1 MKVKY
6 LILTTLVLLA
16 TACKQQPV
24 KTVGEE
30 SVPTPAPELVEEIE
44 APDFTLPDINGEP
57 VKLSSLRG
65 KYVVLD
71 FWGSWCG
78 WCIKGIPEMKRY
90 YEKYKDKME
99 ILGVDCNDTEAEWKA
114 AVNEYQVNWKHVRQS
129 DDTDQVSDLY
139 GVIGFPTK
147 IVINPKGKIVNVV
160 EGEDPAFYVYLD
172 KLFKE

>member
-1 MKVKY
+1 
-6 LILTTLVLLA
+6 
-16 TACKQQPV
+16 
-24 KTVGEE
+24 
-30 SVPTPAPELVEEIE
+30 
-44 APDFTLPDINGEP
+44 
-57 VKLSSLRG
+57 
-65 KYVVLD
+65 
-71 FWGSWCG
+71 
-78 WCIKGIPEMKRY
+78 
-90 YEKYKDKME
+90 ME

-147 IVINPKGKIVNVV
+147 IVINPEGKIVNVV